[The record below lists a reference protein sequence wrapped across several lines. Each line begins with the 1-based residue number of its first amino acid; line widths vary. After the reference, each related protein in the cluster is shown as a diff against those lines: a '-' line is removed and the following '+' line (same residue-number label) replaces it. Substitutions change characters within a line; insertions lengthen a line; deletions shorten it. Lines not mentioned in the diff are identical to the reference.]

1 MKGAENRK
9 IRWWP
14 MWVIWGLGIAGILLG
29 ASFGGDVSRQQ
40 GVMRNIAIFIA
51 CLALSLFWLILFSRL
66 VWRKRIAALGVICFV
81 AVVTVALFRYEGV
94 SGDLIPIVKWRWS
107 YVEKAEL
114 GDTDVNDSI
123 LAGAYP
129 QFLGPNRNATV
140 TELDLSNDWATDG
153 PKLLWRQPI
162 GEAWSGFAISG
173 INAVTQEQQDDSELV
188 TCYHLLTGEKLW
200 ESSVS
205 ARYDNAL
212 GGVGPRAT
220 PAIDGG
226 RVYAVGATG
235 ELSCLDLTSGKKL
248 WGFNILEKHE
258 AKLPD
263 WGVAGSPLIHD
274 DLVILSPGG
283 RNGSSLVAYD
293 KFTGSVVWAAG
304 NDRAH
309 WSSPVIHEIEGEK
322 QVLIFNAPGVAAHS
336 VKDGSTRW
344 EYPWTRSTGTP
355 RVSIPVRTFGNQ
367 FVVSSGYG
375 AGADLFQVSKSEAV
389 FQAEQKWRSL
399 HLKAKFNNFVFRGG
413 YIYGL
418 DDGVLTCIDAE
429 TGRRTWK
436 KGRYGHGQVILGDSW
451 LLLMAENG
459 EVMLLDPNPD
469 GAKILGSFD
478 ALEGKTWNPPAIA
491 GPYLLVRNH
500 LEAACYQLPVS
511 E

>member
-1 MKGAENRK
+1 M
-9 IRWWP
+9 
-14 MWVIWGLGIAGILLG
+14 
-29 ASFGGDVSRQQ
+29 
-40 GVMRNIAIFIA
+40 
-51 CLALSLFWLILFSRL
+51 
-66 VWRKRIAALGVICFV
+66 
-81 AVVTVALFRYEGV
+81 
-94 SGDLIPIVKWRWS
+94 
-107 YVEKAEL
+107 
-114 GDTDVNDSI
+114 
-123 LAGAYP
+123 
-129 QFLGPNRNATV
+129 
-140 TELDLSNDWATDG
+140 
-153 PKLLWRQPI
+153 LWCQPI

-173 INAVTQEQQDDSELV
+173 INAVTQEQRDDSELV

-220 PAIDGG
+220 PAIDGE
-226 RVYAVGATG
+226 RVYVVGATG
-235 ELSCLDLTSGKKL
+235 ELSCLDLISGKKL

-263 WGVAGSPLIHD
+263 WGVAGSPLVHD

-309 WSSPVIHEIEGEK
+309 WSSPVIHEIEGEE
-322 QVLIFNAPGVAAHS
+322 QVLIFNASGVAAHS

-355 RVSIPVRTFGNQ
+355 RVSIPVRTFGNK

-375 AGADLFQVSKSEAV
+375 AGADLFQVSKYEGV
-389 FQAEQKWRSL
+389 FRAEQKWRSL
-399 HLKAKFNNFVFRGG
+399 HLKAKFNNYVFRGG

-469 GAKILGSFD
+469 EAKILGSFD
-478 ALEGKTWNPPAIA
+478 ALDGKTWNPPAIA